1 MKMPYHQSGKILL
14 ILLAGLVLMY
24 GCATPQPQVP
34 SQNDLA
40 ELDRLKPKALLNQ
53 AKHRHKLGPPPF
65 TEQMAPMTKDIT
77 RPPKLYSL
85 VFENAPLG
93 DVITV
98 LTKDSEYNLS
108 IESEV
113 DLAKP
118 VTVNL
123 KNVTLEEALDIIIL
137 NGAGYAWTIEKETLA
152 VKRFA
157 ERIYQLDCLDIVG
170 ATEIDVGGDM
180 LGSGVEN
187 AGVTGKYQIKAKKT
201 EQNSDLW
208 VAVGE
213 ALNGMKS
220 AEGVLRLN
228 RAAGVI
234 YMADT
239 PRRLAA
245 MERFLD
251 SLTETLNRQVYIEAR
266 IMEVT
271 LNNESQYGIDWSELG
286 VTFTSDNSAIPDVF
300 ELGFN
305 RGGAIVKGS
314 QTQFLAMLDF
324 LKTQGDVKVLSNP
337 HLTVMNRQ
345 SALLTVGYQFPYVD
359 IDGVDRDTET
369 NVTTIGTSIKRAVLG
384 LQLGLTTQI
393 NADGMITFHI
403 VPTLTRIQR
412 EVDLEI
418 PMGVRTQA
426 ISNPI
431 IDLQELATTVRVRE
445 GDSFV
450 LAGLISKIRTIS
462 HEGLPVL
469 GKMPLLGNL
478 FKHMENTEQ
487 TTELVILVT
496 PYLKESSTYG
506 SNEPN
511 YYKLDRRSEER
522 HLPKEM
528 GHPNR

>member
-1 MKMPYHQSGKILL
+1 MNRNHEMKMSNHKSERIFLLLLTCL
-14 ILLAGLVLMY
+14 ILIC
-24 GCATPQPQVP
+24 GCATPRPKVP
-34 SQNDLA
+34 SQNDSE
-40 ELDRLKPKALLNQ
+40 ELVQIKPKALLGQ
-53 AKHRHKLGPPPF
+53 AKKRHRLGPPPF
-65 TEQMAPMTKDIT
+65 TEQMAPLTKDIAYS
-77 RPPKLYSL
+77 PKRYSL
-85 VFENAPLG
+85 VFKNTPLE

-123 KNVTLEEALDIIIL
+123 KNVTLKEALDVIVV
-137 NGAGYAWTIEKETLA
+137 NGTGYAWTIEKGTLA
-152 VKRFA
+152 IKRFV
-157 ERIYQLDCLDIVG
+157 ERIYQLDYLDMVG

-187 AGVTGKYQIKAKKT
+187 SGVVGKYQIKAKKS
-201 EQNSDLW
+201 EQSSDLW
-208 VAVGE
+208 AAVGE

-220 AEGVLRLN
+220 EEGVLRLN
-228 RAAGVI
+228 RATGVI

-239 PRRLAA
+239 PRRLSA

-251 SLTETLNRQVYIEAR
+251 SLTETLNRQVYVEAR

-271 LNNESQYGIDWSELG
+271 LNNESKYGIDWSQLG
-286 VTFTSDNSAIPDVF
+286 VSFTSDESFMPDVF

-305 RGGAIVKGS
+305 RGGTIVRGG
-314 QTQFLAMLDF
+314 QTQFSAMLDF

-369 NVTTIGTSIKRAVLG
+369 NVTTIGTSIRRAVLG

-393 NADGMITFHI
+393 AADGMITFHI

-426 ISNPI
+426 IANPI
-431 IDLQELATTVRVRE
+431 IDLQELATTVRVRQ

-450 LAGLISKIRTIS
+450 LAGLISKIRTIT

-469 GKMPLLGNL
+469 GRMPLLGNL
-478 FKHMENTEQ
+478 FKHIENVEQ

-496 PYLKESSTYG
+496 PYIKDSSGYSSDESG
-506 SNEPN
+506 
-511 YYKLDRRSEER
+511 
-522 HLPKEM
+522 
-528 GHPNR
+528 